1 MIRWFARNDIAAN
14 FLIVAIL
21 FWGGYSVM
29 ERVPMEVQ
37 PALIFKEVHINV
49 PYRGGSPEDVEKA
62 VILPIESALEG
73 LEGVKSVEASA
84 YNGSASVRV
93 IAKDHMDRSACHAT
107 HRWR

>member
-21 FWGGYSVM
+21 LWGGYSAM

-62 VILPIESALEG
+62 VVLPIESTWKAC
-73 LEGVKSVEASA
+73 K
-84 YNGSASVRV
+84 GSSPGRRA
-93 IAKDHMDRSACHAT
+93 RSMAAPGCG
-107 HRWR
+107 